1 MMNQTSIRKMKST
14 GATLLGLVLIIPSLC
29 AAQEYAPVTFT
40 TKADVV
46 SSYVWRGMYE
56 SGLSVQPTL
65 STTAG
70 NFSLTAWGSVD
81 ISGKGYKETDFS
93 LAYTIKSATLS
104 LTDYW
109 WGGECGIYNNRKDG
123 KNNYFQFN
131 NHCTDHILEVGISYL
146 LPLRKCP
153 LSLSWYTMFWGNDK
167 KNNCNSA
174 AVNAYSSYAEIS
186 TSLEVQNTTLLF
198 SLGFSPFKSPSNYR
212 NAELAVTNISV
223 RASRNIRI
231 NDKYSLPIFTQLL
244 WNPNREDVHFVF
256 GITLQ

>member
-1 MMNQTSIRKMKST
+1 MNQMSDRTMKST
-14 GATLLGLVLIIPSLC
+14 GATLLGLVLMIPSLGE
-29 AAQEYAPVTFT
+29 AQEHAPVTFT

-65 STTAG
+65 GAVAG
-70 NFSLTAWGSVD
+70 KFSFTAWGSVD
-81 ISGKGYKETDFS
+81 ISGKGYKETDFT
-93 LAYTIKSATLS
+93 LAYTIKNTTLS

-109 WGGECGIYNNRKDG
+109 WGGECGIYNDRKDG

-131 NHCTDHILEVGISYL
+131 NHCTDHILEAGISYL

-153 LSLSWYTMFWGNDK
+153 LSLSWYTMFWGKDK
-167 KNNCNSA
+167 KDNCNSA
-174 AVNAYSSYAEIS
+174 TVNAYSSYAEIS
-186 TSLEVQNTTLLF
+186 TPLEVQNTTLLF
-198 SLGFSPFKSPSNYR
+198 SLGFSPFESPSNYR
-212 NAELAVTNISV
+212 NAGFAVTNISV

-231 NDKYSLPIFTQLL
+231 NDKYSLPIFTQLV

>member
-1 MMNQTSIRKMKST
+1 MNQISERTMKST
-14 GATLLGLVLIIPSLC
+14 GATLLGLVLMIPSLC
-29 AAQEYAPVTFT
+29 EAQEQVPVTLT

-65 STTAG
+65 SAATG

-81 ISGKGYKETDFS
+81 ISGKGYKETDFTF
-93 LAYTIKSATLS
+93 AYTIKRATLS

-109 WGGECGIYNNRKDG
+109 WGGESGIYNSRKDG
-123 KNNYFQFN
+123 NNNYFQFN
-131 NHCTDHILEVGISYL
+131 NHCTDHILEAGISYQ
-146 LPLRKCP
+146 LPLQKCP

-167 KNNCNSA
+167 KSNSNSA
-174 AVNAYSSYAEIS
+174 TVNAYSSYAEIS
-186 TSLEVQNTTLLF
+186 APFEVQNTSLLF
-198 SLGFSPFKSPSNYR
+198 SLGFSPFESPSNYK
-212 NAELAVTNISV
+212 NAGFAVTNISM

-231 NDKYSLPIFTQLL
+231 TDKYSLPIFAQLVL
-244 WNPNREDVHFVF
+244 NPNREDVHFVF